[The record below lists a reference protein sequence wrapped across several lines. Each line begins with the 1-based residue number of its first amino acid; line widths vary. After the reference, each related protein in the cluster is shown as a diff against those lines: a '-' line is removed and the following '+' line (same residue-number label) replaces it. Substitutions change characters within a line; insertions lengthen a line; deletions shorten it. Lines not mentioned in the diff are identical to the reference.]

1 MLLGP
6 VNQGLVGDY
15 PDLTTLDRD
24 DNIVATVHMNDYYAT
39 IAQKWFGVP
48 SSEVISGGT
57 PLTGIIDT

>member
-1 MLLGP
+1 M
-6 VNQGLVGDY
+6 GDY

-57 PLTGIIDT
+57 PLTGIVDT